1 MTADGGS
8 ASGAAPQGAAPDR
21 GTAGARNAPDPVA
34 PVPDGGRDGHDRA
47 GERIAERLLTTVRED
62 LGRADSKAAVLLSGA
77 LALPAFLIGR
87 HGAPDWRSPGDIALV
102 VAGLL
107 WTVAVTAL
115 VRALMPHTG
124 TLRRGDGVTY
134 FGDLLAPHNATRLSA
149 AVAEAGRDPA
159 GWLLIQAVD
168 VSSILSAKYRAIRW
182 GVGALAPSA
191 ALALGW
197 SLAR

>member
-1 MTADGGS
+1 MTADGG
-8 ASGAAPQGAAPDR
+8 ARNDAAPGGAAPGG
-21 GTAGARNAPDPVA
+21 GTTGVRAAPDPVV
-34 PVPDGGRDGHDRA
+34 PVPDGGRHPHDRA
-47 GERIAERLLTTVRED
+47 GERIAERLLATVRED

-87 HGAPDWRSPGDIALV
+87 HGAPDWSWPGDLALV
-102 VAGLL
+102 AAGAL
-107 WTVAVTAL
+107 WAVAVTAL
-115 VRALMPHTG
+115 VRTLLPRTG
-124 TLRRGDGVTY
+124 TLRRGDGVT
-134 FGDLLAPHNATRLSA
+134 FFSDLVEPGDTGRLAA
-149 AVAEAGRDPA
+149 AVAEAGRDPT

-182 GVGALAPSA
+182 GVATLAPAA

>member
-1 MTADGGS
+1 M
-8 ASGAAPQGAAPDR
+8 
-21 GTAGARNAPDPVA
+21 
-34 PVPDGGRDGHDRA
+34 PDGGRNAHDRA
-47 GERIAERLLTTVRED
+47 GERIAERLLNTVRED

-87 HGAPDWRSPGDIALV
+87 HGAPDWRWPGDLALV
-102 VAGLL
+102 VAGGL

-115 VRALMPHTG
+115 VRALMPRTG
-124 TLRRGDGVTY
+124 TLRDGDGVTY
-134 FGDLLAPHNATRLSA
+134 FGDLLERRDAARLAA
-149 AVAEAGRDPA
+149 AVTEAGRDPA
-159 GWLLIQAVD
+159 GWLLVQAVD

-182 GVGALAPSA
+182 GVGTLAPAA